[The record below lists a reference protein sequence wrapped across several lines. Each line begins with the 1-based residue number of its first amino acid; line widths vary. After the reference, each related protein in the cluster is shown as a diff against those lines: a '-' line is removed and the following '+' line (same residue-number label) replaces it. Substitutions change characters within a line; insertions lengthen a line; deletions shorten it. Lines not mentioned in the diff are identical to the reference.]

1 MQTLPLPVMAAT
13 LNKLTGK
20 VNGTDAQKG
29 AVVLTYETEIE
40 YGPDGP
46 QVTETGFAWLDPLI
60 VPFVTVH

>member
-1 MQTLPLPVMAAT
+1 MQTVPLPVMAAT

-46 QVTETGFAWLDPLI
+46 HVTETGFA
-60 VPFVTVH
+60 